1 MEFKEDKCNFLVD
14 GYKYESIWVKTDAA
28 KIGGK
33 LVGVEIDKHISFDEH
48 VSNLFKNACGNFLA
62 RL

>member
-1 MEFKEDKCNFLVD
+1 MEFNEDKCHFLVD
-14 GYKYESIWVKTDAA
+14 GYKYESIWVKSGAA
-28 KIGGK
+28 KIGEK

-48 VSNLFKNACGNFLA
+48 VSNLCKNACRTFFA